1 MESSLRPPD
10 GVEETSSNYCQRIFL
25 GFSLPC
31 LSLFFLSL
39 EVKKCFH
46 TLLWKSIN
54 LESGIQREKLNLRK
68 ILSCWIASPI
78 FWKTFPMFSNSLMC
92 VWNIWVWSAVIFSM
106 FFMAMSKNEGKL
118 NWNEGELFH
127 QLFVNSVKML
137 DAPKDLESKSW
148 MLLNWK

>member
-1 MESSLRPPD
+1 
-10 GVEETSSNYCQRIFL
+10 
-25 GFSLPC
+25 
-31 LSLFFLSL
+31 
-39 EVKKCFH
+39 
-46 TLLWKSIN
+46 
-54 LESGIQREKLNLRK
+54 
-68 ILSCWIASPI
+68 
-78 FWKTFPMFSNSLMC
+78 MC

-148 MLLNWK
+148 MLLNWKEMEESSVAIKSESRLSLSF